1 MKKILFIIILNMFF
15 SLIFSEVVKPDWEE
29 VFVKLKAL
37 GIKEKPLNIKFSKR
51 EMLLS
56 TRSYINKYWIY
67 YENDKNMIISFY
79 DSGKI
84 DSIFLNFGKKIGKG
98 KKLSES
104 EMLKAGRKII
114 NTIRPDINNHDYFL
128 KKFGKYENEDTHFI
142 FYNKMK
148 NGYVV
153 KSDCIYVE
161 FHKNGLFDTFF
172 IFEFNSDFPVN
183 IKVTKK
189 EAEEIAIRYFKGGN
203 FGSVSEE
210 VLEILKLMNPEK
222 IKKLRKRYTELNLNF
237 SKPIVVVP
245 NYYHFTK
252 PNSILTKEYDP
263 KIKNM
268 TYDDMLDYVKDEK
281 YITYNDEKYG
291 TGELRLVWIIVVDF
305 GRYFNYRSR
314 CPFSAVYVDCET
326 GEIIGGF

>member
-1 MKKILFIIILNMFF
+1 MKKILFIIILNIFF
-15 SLIFSEVVKPDWEE
+15 SLVFSEVVKPDWEE
-29 VFVKLKAL
+29 VFGKLKAL

-56 TRSYINKYWIY
+56 TRSYINEHWIY

-84 DSIFLNFGKKIGKG
+84 DSIFLNFGKEIGEG
-98 KKLSES
+98 KQLSES
-104 EMLKAGRKII
+104 EMLKVGRKIL
-114 NTIRPDINNHDYFL
+114 NTIRPDINNQDYFL

-161 FHKNGLFDTFF
+161 FHKNSFFDTFF

-189 EAEEIAIRYFKGGN
+189 EAEEIAIRYFKEGN

-210 VLEILKLMNPEK
+210 ALDTLKLMTPEK
-222 IKKLRKRYTELNLNF
+222 NKKLRKRYAELNYDF

-252 PNSILTKEYDP
+252 PNSILIKEYDP
-263 KIKNM
+263 NIKNM

-281 YITYNDEKYG
+281 YITYDDEKYG
-291 TGELRLVWIIVVDF
+291 TGELRLAWIIVVDF

-314 CPFSAVYVDCET
+314 CPFSAVYIDCET